1 MNIIHPFL
9 TSHTFH
15 LNPASSTTAP
25 AFGTVSA
32 ASTASLLVNST
43 AGASVFGSDIDKNPV
58 QAAKVQLPEQ
68 VARETGE
75 ESESTLF
82 SGNGVLFEWSDA
94 SKQWRERGRGEVR
107 VNIHT
112 SSGQG
117 RIVMRQ
123 KGNLRVL
130 LNANLW
136 PDMALTLMDGKA
148 GVTFACVNHVFMT
161 DVAEESVAGHIDG
174 KLMTY
179 ALRISPIETL
189 DTFIN
194 VVNENKRRSAA

>member
-1 MNIIHPFL
+1 MNSASD
-9 TSHTFH
+9 TSATAFGSAS
-15 LNPASSTTAP
+15 ASSYP
-25 AFGTVSA
+25 
-32 ASTASLLVNST
+32 SLLVNT
-43 AGASVFGSDIDKNPV
+43 AASVFGSNTLTAQFGSDKETQI
-58 QAAKVQLPEQ
+58 QAGKPQLPEEIP
-68 VARETGE
+68 RETGE

-94 SKQWRERGRGEVR
+94 AKQWRERGRGEVR
-107 VNIHT
+107 VNINT

-136 PDMALTLMDGKA
+136 ADMVLTLMDGKA
-148 GVTFACVNHVFMT
+148 GVTFACINHVPTT
-161 DVAEESVAGHIDG
+161 DTSEESASGQGDG

-179 ALRISPIETL
+179 ALRISPSDTL